1 MKEGVAFLK
10 KKLAIYDEVAYSYRL
25 MQRLN
30 QELPSGYMVY
40 SFSEEESLR
49 DFLNKE
55 NPDVVLVGELYYT
68 DDIFSTDKY
77 KLIILGES
85 KENMEYEVEGFIY
98 KYQPVGC
105 IVKQL
110 NAICG
115 NVNVIIEKS
124 ADVKYIGVYSPVR
137 RCGKTTL
144 AGTLAKI
151 YSRNKKVL
159 YLNFEAFPVLALPK
173 RNNDVWN
180 MSDVFYFL
188 QQYKDEKEILNNAIT
203 EHEGIMYI
211 YPGDVLMDL
220 QEISKEKW
228 EKFFLMI
235 SDLKPADI
243 VVIDFDENLSCYMQL
258 LELCEMIFMPV
269 LHDAV
274 SSDKLKSFENFLMK
288 SQFAHV
294 KEKIK
299 KVDFHN
305 NETGNKGSYEYMV
318 EQLVER

>member
-40 SFSEEESLR
+40 SFSEEDSLR
-49 DFLNKE
+49 DFLSKE
-55 NPDVVLVGELYYT
+55 NPDIVLVGELYYT
-68 DDIFSTDKY
+68 DDIFLTDNY

-98 KYQPVGC
+98 KYQPVSC

-115 NVNVIIEKS
+115 NTNVIIQKS
-124 ADVKYIGVYSPVR
+124 SDVKYVGVYSPVR

-144 AGTLAKI
+144 AGTISKI
-151 YSRNKKVL
+151 YSRDKKVL
-159 YLNFEAFPVLALPK
+159 CLNFEAFPNLSLPEI
-173 RNNDVWN
+173 NNDIWN

-188 QQYKDEKEILNNAIT
+188 QHKDEREILNNAII

-211 YPGDVLMDL
+211 CPGDVLMDL
-220 QEISKEKW
+220 QEISKDKW
-228 EKFFLMI
+228 EQFFAMI

-269 LHDAV
+269 LHDAA
-274 SSDKLKSFENFLMK
+274 SSDKIKSFESFLMK
-288 SQFAHV
+288 SGFAHV
-294 KEKIK
+294 KGKIK

-305 NETGNKGSYEYMV
+305 VEISNKGDYEYMV